1 MSKKHKTLKEE
12 IQQSKDFNN
21 LEAEVYL
28 NLLRTTENLST
39 KANALLRQF
48 GLSQSQYNVLRI
60 LRGAGEQG
68 LCGRDIVERMVTRD
82 SDMTRLLDG
91 LEKKILVR
99 RTRSVEDRRI
109 IMANITKSGLRLL
122 TKMDKPMG
130 SVHKTQLRHFSQ
142 AKLTRLNRLL
152 EEARQG
158 E

>member
-21 LEAEVYL
+21 LEAELYL
-28 NLLRTTENLST
+28 NLLRTTEALGT
-39 KANALLRQF
+39 QANALLRQF
-48 GLSQSQYNVLRI
+48 GLSQSKYNVLRI

-91 LEKKILVR
+91 LENKKLVKR
-99 RTRSVEDRRI
+99 KRSDEDRRI
-109 IMANITKSGLRLL
+109 IMATITKSGLRLL
-122 TKMDKPMG
+122 TNMDKPMG
-130 SVHKTQLRHFSQ
+130 RVHKTQLRHLSE

>member
-60 LRGAGEQG
+60 LRGDNQRTDSNE
-68 LCGRDIVERMVTRD
+68 VE
-82 SDMTRLLDG
+82 
-91 LEKKILVR
+91 
-99 RTRSVEDRRI
+99 
-109 IMANITKSGLRLL
+109 
-122 TKMDKPMG
+122 
-130 SVHKTQLRHFSQ
+130 
-142 AKLTRLNRLL
+142 
-152 EEARQG
+152 
-158 E
+158 

>member
-12 IQQSKDFNN
+12 IQQSMDFSN

-28 NLLRTTENLST
+28 NLLRTTEALG
-39 KANALLRQF
+39 AEVNAILRQF
-48 GLSQSQYNVLRI
+48 SLSQSQYNVLRI

-91 LEKKILVR
+91 LEKKKLVK
-99 RTRSVEDRRI
+99 RTRSDEDRRI
-109 IMANITKSGLRLL
+109 IMANITKSGFKLL
-122 TKMDKPMG
+122 TKMDKPMAG
-130 SVHKTQLRHFSQ
+130 VHKTQLRHLSE